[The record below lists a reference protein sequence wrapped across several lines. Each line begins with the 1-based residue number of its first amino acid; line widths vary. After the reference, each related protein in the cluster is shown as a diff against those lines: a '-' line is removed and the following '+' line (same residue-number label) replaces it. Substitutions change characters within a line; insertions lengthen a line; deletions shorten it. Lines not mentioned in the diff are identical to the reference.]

1 MAAILARIQT
11 GPHGSQATDRSATD
25 HRQSRMTDLAS
36 ASAPKPDPAPEAPAL
51 SFSRLPLTPATLA
64 NLQALGYTAMTP
76 IQAAALPLALAG
88 HDLIAQAATG
98 SGKTA
103 AFALALLARLDAKR
117 PDTQA
122 LVLCP
127 TRELAEQV
135 TQEIRRLAR
144 AEDNVKALTLC
155 GGSPIKPQL
164 DSLAHGAHIVV
175 GTPGRIVDHL
185 ARESLPLAALNTL
198 VLDEADRMLDMGFM
212 DDIANIAAKCPR
224 NRQTLLFSA
233 TWPEGVSQIGQKFLR
248 DAREVK
254 LTAQPNAAKIRQRWY
269 EVTEDQRLHAVGLLL
284 NHYRP
289 ERTLAFCNT
298 KQQCRDLVAVLQAQG
313 IAALALHGDLEQRDR
328 DQVLIQFA
336 NRSCPVLVAT
346 DVAARGLDI
355 TGLEAVVNVDVSP
368 ETEMHVHRVGRTGR
382 ADAEGWAFSL
392 ASLDEMGR
400 VGRIEELQGRASD
413 FQPLAELKPTGS
425 GPLRAP
431 MVTLQILGG
440 RKEKIRAGDLL
451 GALTGEGGLA
461 SAQIGKINVNEFSTY
476 VAVAREIADQ
486 ALRAL
491 NDGKVK
497 GKRVKARLLEG

>member
-1 MAAILARIQT
+1 M
-11 GPHGSQATDRSATD
+11 
-25 HRQSRMTDLAS
+25 
-36 ASAPKPDPAPEAPAL
+36 
-51 SFSRLPLTPATLA
+51 LA
-64 NLQALGYTAMTP
+64 NLQALGYLAMTP
-76 IQAAALPLALAG
+76 IQDAALPLALAG

-103 AFALALLARLDAKR
+103 AFALALLHTLDTRRA
-117 PDTQA
+117 DTQA

-144 AEDNVKALTLC
+144 AEDNTKALTLC
-155 GGSPIKPQL
+155 GGTPIKPQT

-185 ARESLPLAALNTL
+185 ERGSLVLDALATL
-198 VLDEADRMLDMGFM
+198 VLDEADRMLDMGF
-212 DDIANIAAKCPR
+212 AEELAAIAARCPR
-224 NRQTLLFSA
+224 QRQTLLFSA
-233 TWPEGVSQIGQKFLR
+233 TYPEGVAQMGKKFLR
-248 DAREVK
+248 DAREVT
-254 LTAQPNAAKIRQRWY
+254 LRAQPGAAKIRQRFY
-269 EVTEDQRLHAVGLLL
+269 EVREDARLHAVGLVL
-284 NHYRP
+284 NHWRP

-313 IAALALHGDLEQRDR
+313 IAAMALHGDLEQRDR
-328 DQVLIQFA
+328 DQVLVQFA

-355 TGLEAVVNVDVSP
+355 VGLEAVINVEVTPDA
-368 ETEMHVHRVGRTGR
+368 EQHIHRVGRTGR

-400 VGRIEELQGRASD
+400 VGRIEQLQGRE
-413 FQPLAELKPTGS
+413 FEWQPLAELTPSGS
-425 GPLRAP
+425 GPLTAP

-440 RKEKIRAGDLL
+440 RKEKIRPGDVL
-451 GALTGEGGLA
+451 GALTGDGGLPA
-461 SAQIGKINVNEFSTY
+461 GQIGKINVNDFSTY
-476 VAVAREIADQ
+476 VAVAREIAAK
-486 ALRAL
+486 ALKAL

-497 GKRVKARLLEG
+497 GKKVKARAVEG

>member
-1 MAAILARIQT
+1 MTEPTVSPTPAA
-11 GPHGSQATDRSATD
+11 GPAFSTLPLSQA
-25 HRQSRMTDLAS
+25 M
-36 ASAPKPDPAPEAPAL
+36 
-51 SFSRLPLTPATLA
+51 LA
-64 NLQALGYTAMTP
+64 NLQALGYASMTP

-103 AFALALLARLDAKR
+103 AFALSLLHRLDSKR
-117 PDTQA
+117 PDIQA

-144 AEDNVKALTLC
+144 AEDNIKALTLC

-185 ARESLPLAALNTL
+185 ARESLPLGALSTL
-198 VLDEADRMLDMGFM
+198 VLDEADRMLDMGFAE
-212 DDIANIAAKCPR
+212 DIATIGSHCPKV
-224 NRQTLLFSA
+224 RQTLLFSA
-233 TWPEGVSQIGQKFLR
+233 TYPEGLAQISRRFLR
-248 DAREVK
+248 DPKEVTLK
-254 LTAQPNAAKIRQRWY
+254 AQPSATKIRQRFY
-269 EVTEDQRLHAVGLLL
+269 EVADNQRLHAVGLLL
-284 NHYRP
+284 NHFRP

-298 KQQCRDLVAVLQAQG
+298 KAQCRDLVAVLQAQG

-355 TGLEAVVNVDVSP
+355 VGLEAVINVDVTP
-368 ETEMHVHRVGRTGR
+368 DAEQHVHRVGRTGR

-400 VGRIEELQGRASD
+400 VGRIEQLQGRE
-413 FQPLAELKPTGS
+413 FEWQPLAELTPTGR
-425 GPLRAP
+425 GPLVAP

-440 RKEKIRAGDLL
+440 RKEKIRPGDVL
-451 GALTGEGGLA
+451 GALTGDGGLPA
-461 SAQIGKINVNEFSTY
+461 AQIGKINVNEFSTY
-476 VAVAREIADQ
+476 VAVAREIAAK
-486 ALRAL
+486 ALKAL

-497 GKRVKARLLEG
+497 GKKVKARPMEG